1 MQQHLGPSLHVAM
14 PCHLQVALFA
24 GRRASDPA
32 YLLLQNAF
40 FARHAKGY
48 VGTSSVYAATL
59 LHHVGSMMW
68 LHCAC

>member
-1 MQQHLGPSLHVAM
+1 MTTCMA
-14 PCHLQVALFA
+14 CAYLQVALFA

-40 FARHAKGY
+40 FARHAQGY

-59 LHHVGSMMW
+59 LHQVGLRNSVCVWMVI
-68 LHCAC
+68 